1 MLKLTFFYK
10 LIPSIQGELCI
21 FAENNKEMKQVFIA
35 LVALL
40 IIGCAKEKEGYSI
53 SGDLKNM
60 EDGKMVYVLELDANN
75 QPKVIDSVAVK
86 DGEFFLQMP
95 VVQTPNL
102 SFINI
107 EGIEGNVLFI
117 SENEP
122 VEFKIYTDSIQASEV
137 SGGEENKVF
146 RNYLNHLKDLNTKVT
161 TVRTDMR
168 NNMMGSKDSLTMV
181 KLQKEEEA
189 IRNSDLAHKK
199 QIVKEHKDN
208 FVSVLVLTDML
219 NLQAPAREVN
229 ELYTTISED
238 LKQTPLA
245 KSLKQ
250 NLEVM
255 LVTEVGSKAPEF
267 EAPNPDGKVIALN
280 EVLGKVTLLDFWA
293 SWCKP
298 CRMENPN
305 VVNVFNKYHDK
316 GFNIIQVSLDREGQ
330 HDKWVEAI
338 KEDNLTW
345 NHESNLQFWNDPVAR
360 LYNIKAIPAAFL
372 LDENGVIVATNLRGD
387 ALEAKVKEM
396 IEK

>member
-1 MLKLTFFYK
+1 
-10 LIPSIQGELCI
+10 
-21 FAENNKEMKQVFIA
+21 MKQIFIA
-35 LVALL
+35 LIALL
-40 IIGCAKEKEGYSI
+40 IIGCSKKKEGYSI

-60 EDGKMVYVLELDANN
+60 EDGKMIYVSELDANN
-75 QPKVIDSVAVK
+75 QPKLVDSVAVK

-95 VVQTPNL
+95 EVKTPNL

-107 EGIEGNVLFI
+107 EGIGGNVLFV

-122 VEFKIYTDSIQASEV
+122 IEFKIYTDSIQASEV
-137 SGGEENKVF
+137 TGGEENKVF
-146 RNYLNHLKDLNTKVT
+146 RSYLNHLKDLNTKVT
-161 TVRTDMR
+161 TVRTDLR
-168 NNMMGSKDSLTMV
+168 NNMMGSRDSLTMA

-189 IRNSDLAHKK
+189 IRNSDIAHKK
-199 QIVKEHKDN
+199 KILKEHKDN

-219 NLQAPAREVN
+219 NLQAPPREVN
-229 ELYTTISED
+229 ELYKTISED
-238 LKQTPLA
+238 LKQTALA
-245 KSLKQ
+245 KTLKQ
-250 NLEVM
+250 NLDVL

-267 EAPNPDGKVIALN
+267 EAPNPDGKVIALK

-298 CRMENPN
+298 CRVENPN
-305 VVNVFNKYHDK
+305 VVNVYNKYHEK
-316 GFNIIQVSLDREGQ
+316 GFNIIGVSLDKEGQ

-345 NHESNLQFWNDPVAR
+345 NHVSNLQFWNDPVAR

-372 LDENGVIVATNLRGD
+372 LDENGIIVATNLRGE

-396 IEK
+396 LEK